1 MSFGQT
7 RSHRPSVE
15 HPQPSPS
22 THRRSGARAAR
33 HKAPQSRRR
42 VALRASTH
50 HRGVAKTCTG
60 GSQRGRLLGSLKQLV
75 FGSGK
80 RGALLARSRLKRQSS
95 MSRRRTRRAREGGS
109 VGRRTPDASAAA
121 HGSADSPPSW
131 FLLKPRPRFPP
142 RRHASAEER
151 HACAWARR
159 PARGVTHPATQWPRQ
174 SLEPPAA
181 AVAGR
186 SPRGRGSLRK
196 PSGQR

>member
-1 MSFGQT
+1 MAKPGRTGPPSNT
-7 RSHRPSVE
+7 RSPVQAHTGE
-15 HPQPSPS
+15 
-22 THRRSGARAAR
+22 AALEL
-33 HKAPQSRRR
+33 HDTRRR
-42 VALRASTH
+42 RAGAASRCVQALTIVAW
-50 HRGVAKTCTG
+50 
-60 GSQRGRLLGSLKQLV
+60 QRLALGAVSAESATV

-181 AVAGR
+181 AVAAR